1 MNTLAQRA
9 GRSHGFTLIE
19 LIITITVSAILLS
32 LAVPGFTT
40 YMDRYRLEGA
50 VQGLYSDLQFARSES
65 VKSNRSVQI
74 AFTTGSSWSYTLS
87 SLAGICTTSAL
98 TATQLKTSGSG
109 GFAGTQLT
117 TVSLGGGSTVLV
129 FQPVSSTV
137 QNACA
142 NGSPLPAGSKVVF
155 QSTQGKQACVHINLL
170 GRTKLCSP
178 SGSTYL
184 LGFPEC
190 AC

>member
-19 LIITITVSAILLS
+19 LMVTITVSAILLS
-32 LAVPGFTT
+32 LAVPGFTEF
-40 YMDRYRLEGA
+40 MDRYRLEGA

-74 AFTTGSSWSYTLS
+74 AFTTGNSWSYTLS
-87 SLAGICTTSAL
+87 SLDGICATSAL
-98 TATQLKTSGSG
+98 TPTALKTSDFN
-109 GFAGTQLT
+109 GFAGTQIAN
-117 TVSLGGGSTVLV
+117 VSLGCGSTTLV

-155 QSTQGKQACVHINLL
+155 QSSQGKQACVHINLI

-178 SGSTYL
+178 AGSTYL